1 MKNNLGPS
9 RRGKGAAVGLVIC
22 FVAVIALVGF
32 FTFSRYKRDMNRQ
45 LAKAEEQTDTR
56 EKERE
61 KKETEKS
68 QTTNSQAIQNK
79 AQEAETQK
87 KETQTQTQTQTEQN
101 QTPISP
107 TAAQPDA
114 LAFSENDLL
123 AWPVD
128 GNVLMNY
135 SMDQTIYFSTLDQY
149 KYNPAV
155 IIGGEVGTEVTAS
168 ARGIVKSVDVTAQT
182 GTTVTMDLGNGY
194 EAVYGQLKEVP
205 VQEGNYVEKGELV
218 GYLSEPTKYYSVE
231 GCNLYFQLLKNGEP
245 VNPME
250 YMDS

>member
-1 MKNNLGPS
+1 MKNS
-9 RRGKGAAVGLVIC
+9 RGTSDNGKGAAVGLVIC
-22 FVAVIALVGF
+22 FVAVIAIVGGV
-32 FTFSRYKRDMNRQ
+32 TFSRYQNRNTRNQ
-45 LAKAEEQTDTR
+45 LANVKEITDTKDNTNKVQDTRPTNGQSVQNEEEKQR
-56 EKERE
+56 EKESE
-61 KKETEKS
+61 KEESKLEAKPQTS
-68 QTTNSQAIQNK
+68 Q
-79 AQEAETQK
+79 
-87 KETQTQTQTQTEQN
+87 
-101 QTPISP
+101 

-123 AWPVD
+123 IWPVD

-135 SMDQTIYFSTLDQY
+135 SMNQTVYFSTLDQY

-155 IIGGEVGTEVTAS
+155 IISGEVGNEVAAS
-168 ARGIVKSVDVTAQT
+168 ARGIVKSIDVNAQT

-205 VQEGNYVEKGELV
+205 VQEGKYLEQGEII

-231 GCNLYFQLLKNGEP
+231 GCNLYFQLRKDGQP

-250 YMDS
+250 YLDV

>member
-22 FVAVIALVGF
+22 FWAVIALVGF
-32 FTFSRYKRDMNRQ
+32 FTFSRYKRDMSRQ
-45 LAKAEEQTDTR
+45 LAKAEEKTDTE
-56 EKERE
+56 EKQ
-61 KKETEKS
+61 KDIKETEKS

-79 AQEAETQK
+79 AQEREKQK
-87 KETQTQTQTQTEQN
+87 EEKQTQT
-101 QTPISP
+101 SP
-107 TAAQPDA
+107 TATQPDA

-149 KYNPAV
+149 KYNPAL

-168 ARGIVKSVDVTAQT
+168 ARGIVKSVEVNAQT
-182 GTTVTMDLGNGY
+182 GNTVTMDLGNG
-194 EAVYGQLKEVP
+194 
-205 VQEGNYVEKGELV
+205 
-218 GYLSEPTKYYSVE
+218 
-231 GCNLYFQLLKNGEP
+231 
-245 VNPME
+245 
-250 YMDS
+250 